1 MNKKSLI
8 IIGIILLAV
17 IAGVFWYINSRQ
29 ESKVKS
35 QKLEMKNDVE
45 MVECKEQYIN
55 KEQKE
60 DNQEVV
66 ENKNNENSKEDKRL
80 EAFNVEDIDT
90 SNWKTYR
97 NEEYGFEMK
106 LPGDSK
112 KWNMKVEH
120 VDKLHSKFNSSKHY
134 IIWFNYPLDQKMLQS
149 ENQPGMGYITSMDLW
164 YIEVVDIENYQE
176 DACEIKQIPKC
187 RMGGIL
193 ARNDKYVFTSGF
205 PNLWTPCMP
214 NDKEAKNQ
222 KEFCYVDQLVSS
234 EYTKKYIDF
243 KFIY

>member
-1 MNKKSLI
+1 MNKNLKVLGGVVLLI
-8 IIGIILLAV
+8 GLAV
-17 IAGVFWYINSRQ
+17 AGWFLIVGQ
-29 ESKVKS
+29 S
-35 QKLEMKNDVE
+35 QKTADKMQSSAESQKAEMKNDVE
-45 MVECKEQYIN
+45 MVEG
-55 KEQKE
+55 KEQKQVGGNDAE
-60 DNQEVV
+60 EGKDQV
-66 ENKNNENSKEDKRL
+66 EEL
-80 EAFNVEDIDT
+80 QIEDIDT

-134 IIWFNYPLDQKMLQS
+134 IIWFNYPLDQKMLQF

-193 ARNDKYVFTSGF
+193 ARNDKYIFTSGF

-234 EYTKKYIDF
+234 EYIKKYIDF